1 MSKFLCKSRYSV
13 VSFFLVCITSGTS
26 LDRITNML
34 CLPVLA
40 TQSYGEGEYLVTAW
54 TNKPTNSRT
63 ILEARG
69 CPIEIQQGICV
80 PNQPTTTVDCK
91 IVIACDSFFSRQHRK
106 TMIFTILNL
115 VRNMPNPFIFVTVTA
130 PKHAAARAASLCRDY
145 LWTGSDGAG

>member
-1 MSKFLCKSRYSV
+1 
-13 VSFFLVCITSGTS
+13 
-26 LDRITNML
+26 ML

-91 IVIACDSFFSRQHRK
+91 IVIACDSFFSRQHD
-106 TMIFTILNL
+106 FYFWS
-115 VRNMPNPFIFVTVTA
+115 PVTA
-130 PKHAAARAASLCRDY
+130 V
-145 LWTGSDGAG
+145 GAPVDTQVG